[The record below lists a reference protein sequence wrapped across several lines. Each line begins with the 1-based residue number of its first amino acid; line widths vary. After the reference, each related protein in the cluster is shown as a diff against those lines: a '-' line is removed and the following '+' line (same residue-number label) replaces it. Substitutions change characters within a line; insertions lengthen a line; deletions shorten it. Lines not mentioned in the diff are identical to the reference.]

1 MLGLKKFNE
10 VSQSQ
15 NTMYYLI
22 VSEKKG
28 LYYETFDDKESL
40 EEHINAKKR
49 FFHKK
54 FNSNQAYIVRGEE
67 IFTARKQLD
76 EEKNS

>member
-1 MLGLKKFNE
+1 
-10 VSQSQ
+10 
-15 NTMYYLI
+15 MYYLI

-40 EEHINAKKR
+40 EAHINSRKK

-54 FNSNQAYIVRGEE
+54 FNNNQAYVVRGEE
-67 IFTARKQLD
+67 IFTAKKQLAD
-76 EEKNS
+76 E